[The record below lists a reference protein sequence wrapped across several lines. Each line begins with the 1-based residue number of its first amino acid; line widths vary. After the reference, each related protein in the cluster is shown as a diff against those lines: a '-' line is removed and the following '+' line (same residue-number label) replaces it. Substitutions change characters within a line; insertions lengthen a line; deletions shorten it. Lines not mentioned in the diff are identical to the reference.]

1 MEYIFDKEGN
11 PLGVVQGAYI
21 RDMEGN
27 PVGQLI
33 MQGQLFYAIIR
44 KSGRDINRMQVQ
56 KLALGQ

>member
-44 KSGRDINRMQVQ
+44 KSGSDINRM
-56 KLALGQ
+56 